1 MASRISQ
8 FASDLRSALKGR
20 KSAARRQGAPTLV
33 SWRKPFLRV
42 LGALVTV
49 LIACA
54 LFVTAVDPY
63 DNYPWGF
70 TPKLERQRYN
80 PRAIPWLLNTLVKSD
95 YDTYLIGGSTAS
107 PFVPADMERELTG
120 TRKAFVV
127 GYLAPRPRD
136 LAAVF
141 RQIGRAKSVRRIIV
155 AFDISYL
162 HPPEVARREFPF
174 ALYDDDVTN
183 DLRAYGIQA
192 FRLSVRMLT
201 GQEYHLDDWDI
212 ARDDASFEDIYRRS
226 MSPETV
232 QSIRRTI
239 ETYKPN
245 VLNPSPHGCEDL
257 PAVNAL
263 SDFART
269 MAARGVRVDILIPP
283 FSYYVYYDWLNPKRT
298 PYRLTSA
305 PLTTLIASR
314 RCLLAAL
321 DGAPDTRVFAY
332 DLRSEIVEDM
342 GSYRDSA
349 HIHGTE
355 IGRRMLEMINRG
367 EGLLTLAAFD
377 DYASQLSARVKN
389 YTYRNSKL
397 DAGR

>member
-1 MASRISQ
+1 MTSGIPQ
-8 FASDLRSALKGR
+8 LASDLRSALKGR
-20 KSAARRQGAPTLV
+20 KIGAQRPRTAALV

-42 LGALVTV
+42 LGALVAV

-54 LFVTAVDPY
+54 LFITAVDPY

-80 PRAIPWLLNTLVKSD
+80 PRAVPWLLNTLVKSD
-95 YDTYLIGGSTAS
+95 YDTYLIGGSTVS
-107 PFVPADMERELTG
+107 PFVAADIERELTG

-136 LAAVF
+136 LVTVF
-141 RQIGRAKSVRRIIV
+141 RRIGQAKSVRRIIV

-174 ALYDDDVTN
+174 ALYDDDVAN
-183 DLRAYGIQA
+183 DLRAFGIQA
-192 FRLSVRMLT
+192 LRLSVRMLT
-201 GQEYHLDDWDI
+201 GQEYHLNDWDI
-212 ARDDASFEDIYRRS
+212 ARDNASFEDLYRRS
-226 MSPETV
+226 LSPETV
-232 QSIRRTI
+232 RSIRRKI
-239 ETYKPN
+239 EEYKPY
-245 VLNPSPHGCEDL
+245 VLNPSPHSCENL

-263 SDFART
+263 NDFART

-283 FSYYVYYDWLNPKRT
+283 FSYYVYYDWLNPKRA
-298 PYRLTSA
+298 PYRLTNA

-321 DGAPDTRVFAY
+321 DGAPGTRVFAY
-332 DLRSEIVEDM
+332 DLRPEIVEDM
-342 GSYRDSA
+342 ANYRDSA

-355 IGRRMLEMINRG
+355 LGKHMLEMINRG
-367 EGLLTLAAFD
+367 EGLLTLATFD